1 MAFNDSRRQFRR
13 KVERRFVQRRVIV
26 HHFLSLKWLENIQHK
41 YPLWP
46 VQDRR
51 STDRRSFERR
61 QIKSR
66 RVPPRTTLSPIISK
80 LNSLLTEGE
89 RHLLN
94 DILQQ
99 DKDKD

>member
-1 MAFNDSRRQFRR
+1 MIFNDSRQQFRR

-26 HHFLSLKWLENIQHK
+26 HHFSTLNWLANIQHK

-51 STDRRSFERR
+51 SADRRSLERR
-61 QIKSR
+61 QVKSR
-66 RVPPRTTLSPIISK
+66 RVPPRTTLSPVISK
-80 LNSLLTEGE
+80 LNSSLTEGE
-89 RHLLN
+89 RHLLI

-99 DKDKD
+99 DKDKY

>member
-1 MAFNDSRRQFRR
+1 MAFNDSRQQFRR
-13 KVERRFVQRRVIV
+13 KVERRFVQRRVIL
-26 HHFLSLKWLENIQHK
+26 HHFSTLNWLANIKHEQ
-41 YPLWP
+41 PLWP

-51 STDRRSFERR
+51 SSDRRSFERR

-66 RVPPRTTLSPIISK
+66 RVPPRTTLSPISSK
-80 LNSLLTEGE
+80 LNPLLTEGE

-94 DILQQ
+94 DIFQQ